1 MMTCL
6 VSEDTAAH
14 GVMIKRGERQPR
26 PGKWPY
32 SCRPGPG
39 GITASPS
46 CLPEPGRAQPHLFA
60 WGRHMSV
67 FRGLT
72 STLSKL
78 ERGGLLPDGL
88 VLPAAVQVAGC
99 EVVLCVVLHEESAL
113 LFQWEKPGPF
123 LLTSWSEAGVAP
135 P

>member
-14 GVMIKRGERQPR
+14 GVTIKRGERQPR
-26 PGKWPY
+26 PGKRPY
-32 SCRPGPG
+32 
-39 GITASPS
+39 S
-46 CLPEPGRAQPHLFA
+46 CLPEPGRARPHFFA

-78 ERGGLLPDGL
+78 E
-88 VLPAAVQVAGC
+88 
-99 EVVLCVVLHEESAL
+99 
-113 LFQWEKPGPF
+113 
-123 LLTSWSEAGVAP
+123 
-135 P
+135 